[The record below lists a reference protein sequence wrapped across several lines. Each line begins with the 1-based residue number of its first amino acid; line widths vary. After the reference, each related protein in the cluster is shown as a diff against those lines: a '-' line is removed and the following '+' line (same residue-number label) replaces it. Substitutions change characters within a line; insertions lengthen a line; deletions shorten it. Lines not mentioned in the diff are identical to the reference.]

1 MTASMMCASGSA
13 RIDRDSRLLDA
24 LRQREP
30 AAAEELVTTY
40 GNRAYRLAMWITG
53 KEQDAEEAV
62 QDAFLSVIHKIDTF
76 RGDSAFGSWIYRIVS
91 NAAYTK
97 VRRGQQTIGE
107 IAADED
113 AMDWSSTID
122 DPAVQSELRIVL
134 SSAISE
140 LPVHYRAV
148 FVMSDVEGMSMAEIA
163 DGLGLTVATAK
174 ARVHRARLLL
184 RSRLNVFMASRV
196 RRPIRAPHI
205 RIIARIPSEQHEREV
220 FTKRLPSD
228 HDSGWRGSY
237 VCPQE
242 V

>member
-76 RGDSAFGSWIYRIVS
+76 RGDSAFGSWIHRIVS

>member
-97 VRRGQQTIGE
+97 ARRGQQTIGE